1 MNYSF
6 PKELLKILY
15 DESYKTYN
23 ERWKH
28 MGELSSRMAKKIVPL
43 HCEYI
48 RELNDSNL
56 ILMGDDS
63 FVPKAPASARFKM
76 GV

>member
-1 MNYSF
+1 MMRAIKLIMNVGNIWENYHLVWQKRLF
-6 PKELLKILY
+6 LY
-15 DESYKTYN
+15 
-23 ERWKH
+23 
-28 MGELSSRMAKKIVPL
+28 IVPL